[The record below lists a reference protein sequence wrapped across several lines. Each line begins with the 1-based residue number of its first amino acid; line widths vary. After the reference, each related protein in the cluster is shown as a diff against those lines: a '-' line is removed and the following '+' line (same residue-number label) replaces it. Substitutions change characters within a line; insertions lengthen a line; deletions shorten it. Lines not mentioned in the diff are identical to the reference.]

1 MRGRR
6 IKNLPIWVDDKLKE
20 LCERIA
26 PKKRVIVLL
35 VMFCLFASSSIFIF
49 TSAIYSI
56 GKEQGRQIE
65 VDHVKVLNLQR
76 IDSLKHFNNNDYD
89 RD

>member
-1 MRGRR
+1 MRGKW

-20 LCERIA
+20 LCEQIA
-26 PKKRVIVLL
+26 PKKRVMVLL
-35 VMFCLFASSSIFIF
+35 IMFCLFASSSIYIF
-49 TSAIYSI
+49 TTAIYSI

-65 VDHVKVLNLQR
+65 IDHIKLLNLQR
-76 IDSLKHFNNNDYD
+76 IDSLKHFNNNHYD